1 VYEKFKLDGQI
12 ALVTGGSRGIGKAI
26 AIGLAEC
33 GADVA
38 ILSRDSNKS
47 SEVLDKIKG
56 AGKKSIAISCDVS
69 KISDISEK
77 IDYISDEF
85 GPINILVNSAGSHVK
100 VPSFDLTES
109 QWDEVFNTN
118 IKGLFWVCKSVGKR
132 MAEIGGGSIINIASL
147 NGLIPFPDILA
158 YSASKAGVIMLT
170 KSLAGDWGRHGI
182 RVNAIAPGVI
192 PTDLNRE
199 ALKTPGRKEAVLNK
213 TPMERLGQTEDIV
226 GPAIY
231 LASPAS
237 AFVTGQTIVVDGG
250 FLAKGI

>member
-1 VYEKFKLDGQI
+1 MYDKFKLDGQI
-12 ALVTGGSRGIGKAI
+12 ALVTGGSRGIGRAI

-38 ILSRDSNKS
+38 ILSRDTDKS
-47 SEVLDKIKG
+47 GEVLEKIKQI
-56 AGKKSIAISCDVS
+56 GKKSIAISCDIS
-69 KISDISEK
+69 KISDINEK
-77 IDYISDEF
+77 VDYIFEEF
-85 GPINILVNSAGSHVK
+85 GAINILVNSAGRHVK
-100 VPSFDLTES
+100 VPSFEMTES

-118 IKGLFWVCKSVGKR
+118 IKGLFWVCKSVGKG
-132 MAEIGGGSIINIASL
+132 MVENGGGSIINIASI

-158 YSASKAGVIMLT
+158 YSTSKAGVIMLT
-170 KSLAGDWGRHGI
+170 KSLAGDWAKYGI

-199 ALKTPGRKEAVLNK
+199 ALKTPGRKEAVMNK
-213 TPMERLGQTEDIV
+213 TPMGKLGMAEDIV
-226 GPAIY
+226 GAAVY

-237 AFVTGQTIVVDGG
+237 AFVTGETIVVDGG

>member
-1 VYEKFKLDGQI
+1 MYDKFNLDGRI
-12 ALVTGGSRGIGKAI
+12 ALVTGGSTGIGKAI

-38 ILSRDSNKS
+38 IISRDTNKS
-47 SEVLDKIKG
+47 QDVLEKINHI
-56 AGKKSIAISCDVS
+56 GKKSIAISCDIS
-69 KISDISEK
+69 KISDINEK

-85 GPINILVNSAGSHVK
+85 GPINILINSAGKHVK
-100 VPSFDLTES
+100 VPSFEMTES
-109 QWDEVFNTN
+109 QWDAVFNTN

-132 MAEIGGGSIINIASL
+132 MVENGGGSIINIASI
-147 NGLIPFPDILA
+147 NGLTPFPDILA

-170 KSLAGDWGRHGI
+170 KSLAGDWGRYGI

-192 PTDLNRE
+192 PTDLNRD
-199 ALKTPGRKEAVLNK
+199 ALKTPGRKKAIISK
-213 TPMERLGQTEDIV
+213 TPMEKLGMVDDIV
-226 GPAIY
+226 GAAIY

-237 AFVTGQTIVVDGG
+237 AFVTGETIVVDGG